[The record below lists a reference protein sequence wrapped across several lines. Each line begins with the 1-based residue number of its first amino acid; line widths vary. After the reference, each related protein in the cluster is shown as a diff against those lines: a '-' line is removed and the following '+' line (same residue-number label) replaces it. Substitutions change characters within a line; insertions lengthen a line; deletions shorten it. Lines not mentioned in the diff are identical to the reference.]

1 MNTTELG
8 NSTKNKFADF
18 SDTEDFHGGEATA
31 CGGRL
36 APEQKEEENIL
47 IEKINSVVWGTGTLI
62 LLLGTGLFF
71 SVKTRFFQLTH
82 SKEIRR
88 NFLSMF
94 SDRNEQNGKHTI
106 SSFETLSATLSA
118 TMGTGN
124 IVGVA
129 VAISIGGAGSVFWI
143 WVSAILGMMTVYAE
157 NYLGSKYRFKNDNG
171 EWTGGAI
178 AYISRG
184 TGLEWL
190 AVLFAVFCVMASF
203 GMGNMTQ
210 SNTLST
216 ALYST
221 FKIPLWLSGLVAAV
235 TVFLITV
242 GGIKSVGK
250 ATSFIIPP
258 LSLIYMLAGIAVII
272 INYKNIG
279 SAFAEIFSQ
288 AFGFREIGGGIC
300 GTFAMKSINIGL
312 RRGVFSNEAGLGS
325 SGILHSAS
333 GNNSPV
339 SQGMQGISEV
349 CIDTIFCCTL
359 TALAILTSGADKLDL
374 NALETVVYAFES
386 CFGGFSG
393 IFVAI
398 STVLFA
404 FATLLGWFCC
414 GETCFRYIFG
424 SKNTFIYKVLFALCV
439 FIGAVIRLETAW
451 TVSDIFNGLMAVP
464 NLLALIIL
472 SPEVKTS

>member
-1 MNTTELG
+1 ML
-8 NSTKNKFADF
+8 
-18 SDTEDFHGGEATA
+18 
-31 CGGRL
+31 
-36 APEQKEEENIL
+36 
-47 IEKINSVVWGTGTLI
+47 EKINSIVWGTGTLI

-71 SVKTRFFQLTH
+71 SVKTKFFQLTH
-82 SKEIRR
+82 FKAIFK
-88 NFLSMF
+88 NFISMF
-94 SDRNEQNGKHTI
+94 SERDKQNGKHTI

-143 WVSAILGMMTVYAE
+143 WISAILGMMTVYAE
-157 NYLGSKYRFKNDNG
+157 NYLGSKYRFKNNND

-178 AYISRG
+178 AYISFG
-184 TGLEWL
+184 TGLKWL
-190 AVLFAVFCVMASF
+190 AVMFAVFCVMASF

-221 FKIPLWLSGLVAAV
+221 FRIPLWVSGLVTAV
-235 TVFLITV
+235 IVFLITA

-258 LSLIYMLAGIAVII
+258 LSLIYMMASIAVII
-272 INYKNIG
+272 INYKSLG
-279 SAFAEIFSQ
+279 SAFTEIFLQ

-300 GTFAMKSINIGL
+300 GAVAMKSVNIGL

-333 GNNSPV
+333 ENNSPI
-339 SQGMQGISEV
+339 SQGMQGIAEV

-359 TALAILTSGADKLDL
+359 TALAILTSGADKLNL
-374 NALETVVYAFES
+374 NALETVVYAFQG
-386 CFGGFSG
+386 CFGKFSG
-393 IFVAI
+393 LFIAI

-424 SKNTFIYKVLFALCV
+424 SKNTFIYKVLFAVCV
-439 FIGAVIRLETAW
+439 FTGAVIRLETAW
-451 TVSDIFNGLMAVP
+451 TVSDIFNGLMAIP
-464 NLLALIIL
+464 NLIALIML
-472 SPEVKTS
+472 SSEVKTN